1 MSRASLKALSAFGAS
16 PNLRKRPMSHLVVCW
31 LSSLNGL
38 ELSRPAARATGH
50 GHPRHDILD
59 AVPLQVV
66 PTDLV
71 EAEVQIVDSVI
82 HLLEPDV
89 LLIERLARKHLLALH
104 PDRPTPADPPN
115 QVVPRVLIVLDP
127 SWDGPKRR
135 LVHLRRP
142 LHPQPLVPSLRVEV
156 PPKGLP

>member
-38 ELSRPAARATGH
+38 ELSRPAARATVHPFSRILAGNGRSNLPLASRVRCSELLARSVVHCHHIGDTLSSRHRWHSAGQVDLATGH

-59 AVPLQVV
+59 AVLLQVV

-71 EAEVQIVDSVI
+71 E
-82 HLLEPDV
+82 
-89 LLIERLARKHLLALH
+89 
-104 PDRPTPADPPN
+104 
-115 QVVPRVLIVLDP
+115 
-127 SWDGPKRR
+127 
-135 LVHLRRP
+135 
-142 LHPQPLVPSLRVEV
+142 
-156 PPKGLP
+156 